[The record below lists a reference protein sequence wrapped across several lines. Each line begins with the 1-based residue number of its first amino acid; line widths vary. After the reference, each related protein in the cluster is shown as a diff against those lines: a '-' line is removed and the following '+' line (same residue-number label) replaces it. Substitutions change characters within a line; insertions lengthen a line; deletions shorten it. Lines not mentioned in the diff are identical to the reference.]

1 MQHSEM
7 VRITAGV
14 VFFLLVSLLLWRRRS
29 RR

>member
-14 VFFLLVSLLLWRRRS
+14 VSFLLVSLLLWRRRS